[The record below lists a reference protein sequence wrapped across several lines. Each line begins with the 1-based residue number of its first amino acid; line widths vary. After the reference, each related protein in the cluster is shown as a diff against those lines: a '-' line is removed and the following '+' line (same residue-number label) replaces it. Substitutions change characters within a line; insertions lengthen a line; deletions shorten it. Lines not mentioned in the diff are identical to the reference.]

1 MLSEKFGNKWIAKI
15 SSLLFAFF
23 LWLTVALNISTNTTV
38 DFKVPVNIEGM
49 QKALGNVAL
58 NPVTDEYTVNVRLNG
73 NRRVLGAL
81 DVSKDLEV
89 YADVSKVVAAG
100 DYALNLY
107 CNVLNNKDID
117 VVSIYPKVIN
127 VKFDKLVTKKFALNV
142 NLDNI
147 SVPADYV
154 MGQPSLVSA
163 EVTATGPETELAEIA
178 DCKLCFDYK
187 EQLKKTTTLNGEIR
201 FYKSDGTEIKS
212 DNISCSHSNMD
223 VTIPVFKT
231 KEVTLGF
238 DFINY
243 PENLNVNKLKFKQS
257 CTTIKIGC
265 DPQKYSSINE
275 IFLGYVDVSHLTPEN
290 NTTTFDLDSVL
301 DKDLFNISGVSE
313 VEVSFDMSSITE
325 KTVSTNQIK
334 IINKPE
340 KMNTKILTER
350 VDDIRLV
357 GSKKSISQIQG
368 RNVAAVIDMRDIKNE
383 ESRIA
388 VPVNITIPGVDDVW
402 VVGTYD
408 VYLSIS

>member
-1 MLSEKFGNKWIAKI
+1 MSEKFGNKWTAKI
-15 SSLLFAFF
+15 SSLFFAFF

-38 DFKVPVNIEGM
+38 DFEVPVNILGM

-58 NPVTDEYTVNVRLNG
+58 KPVMDEYTVNVRLNG
-73 NRRVLGAL
+73 NRRALGAL
-81 DVSKDLEV
+81 DVNKDLEV

-100 DYALNLY
+100 DYALNLHY
-107 CNVLNNKDID
+107 NVLNNKDID
-117 VVSIYPKVIN
+117 VVSVSPKVID
-127 VKFDKLVTKKFALNV
+127 VKFDKLITKKFALSI

-163 EVTATGPETELAEIA
+163 EVTVTGPETELAEIS

-187 EQLKKTTTLNGEIR
+187 EELKKTTTLNGEIR

-212 DNISCSHSNMD
+212 DNILCSYSNMD
-223 VTIPVFKT
+223 VTIPVFKI
-231 KEVTLGF
+231 KKVTLGF

-257 CTTIKIGC
+257 CAAIKIGC

-290 NTTTFDLDSVL
+290 NTTTFDFDSVL

-313 VEVSFDMSSITE
+313 VEVSFDMSNMAE
-325 KTVSTNQIK
+325 KIVSTNQIK

-340 KMNTKILTER
+340 KMEAKILTER
-350 VDDIRLV
+350 IYDIRLI
-357 GSKKSISQIQG
+357 GNKKSISQIQG
-368 RNVAAVIDMRDIKNE
+368 RNIGAVVDMRDIKSE

-388 VPVNITIPGVDDVW
+388 VPVNITIPGIDDVW

-408 VYLSIS
+408 VYLSIN